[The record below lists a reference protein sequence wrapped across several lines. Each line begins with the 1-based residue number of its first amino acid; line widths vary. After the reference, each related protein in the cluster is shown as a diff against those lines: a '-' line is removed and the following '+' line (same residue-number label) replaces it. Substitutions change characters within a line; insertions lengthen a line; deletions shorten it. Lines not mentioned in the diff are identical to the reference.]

1 MKKIVGILAVAAVLA
16 TSVFAA
22 DVSAKVK
29 LTGSLLDVGIPTT
42 SGSATFSA
50 FGLNPHRSHNWEP
63 DLALSYSEDKVG
75 AEIAFK
81 TLNEWDSGEGE
92 TSTNW
97 KIWIKPID
105 VLKINFGRIGDSL
118 NTESI
123 DNSNRIYN
131 YDEWGYRMEFASN
144 GFTLAAALHFAQGK
158 NFLSQYKN
166 ANGADSI
173 SIHSLAVYGQYAADF
188 GTIKALLD
196 VKTASGE
203 WANAT
208 EDFYELDPKTG
219 EIKKTPAKA
228 AAYTATPGNLFAGVG
243 YNNAFGA
250 FNLFVDAGMNIGL
263 PEAGEGKIGLVA
275 DVDGKFAQDA
285 LYFEAYAK
293 LTYADFKATKDPIAV
308 MTIAKFAYQLDPCKV
323 YVYFKDEN
331 LLANKFTSTI
341 KLGAE
346 GSFGA
351 CGWNI
356 CGQIDTFPKAAD
368 KIAISVPVE
377 FTVAW

>member
-1 MKKIVGILAVAAVLA
+1 MKKIVGILAAAAVLA

-50 FGLNPHRSHNWEP
+50 FGLNPHRSHDWEP

-123 DNSNRIYN
+123 DYSNRIYN

-323 YVYFKDEN
+323 YVYFKDKN

-356 CGQIDTFPKAAD
+356 CGQIDTFPDAAD